1 MGCSLNIINK
11 FSFLG
16 TICAECDLT
25 SCVCDTDSQITETED
40 TYSMGY
46 NYDNQMTN
54 TQSALFSE
62 TVFMAMSEQQDPF
75 YNNVVASMRP
85 SSDGIDNRS
94 LTTSI
99 NLSNDTCVNHPSV
112 TGTDSSLNM
121 HFC

>member
-16 TICAECDLT
+16 TICDECDLT
-25 SCVCDTDSQITETED
+25 SYVCDMDSQITETDD

-62 TVFMAMSEQQDPF
+62 TVFMVMSEQQDLF
-75 YNNVVASMRP
+75 IIM
-85 SSDGIDNRS
+85 
-94 LTTSI
+94 L
-99 NLSNDTCVNHPSV
+99 LHP
-112 TGTDSSLNM
+112 
-121 HFC
+121 